1 MYFYVSKLKFI
12 TLELSICLL
21 IPLLCTLLLLI
32 LNIDIAI
39 TSVLWVFGFLIF
51 LFQIDLHWRDQL
63 YIDDNYIRLHRT
75 KVSGAADLT
84 QDNEVVE
91 SDYVIENLS
100 HFTETLT
107 KFILYGTTNIHSKNY
122 TRHSKL
128 KIIRL

>member
-1 MYFYVSKLKFI
+1 M
-12 TLELSICLL
+12 
-21 IPLLCTLLLLI
+21 
-32 LNIDIAI
+32 
-39 TSVLWVFGFLIF
+39 
-51 LFQIDLHWRDQL
+51 